1 MKINFRHFILIG
13 CAGALALTTCLST
26 LCMTL
31 HEIRVI
37 LFVALVA
44 MGVAF
49 YTNLDERLNKIKES
63 SFLLDIIMVLSI
75 LTIFVCSVGLKN
87 YENKISYE
95 KVKNL
100 QEEVNKYSNYYEST
114 ERLLD
119 SLQIDVDNPI
129 MESDAGASYLL
140 NKKIVDEKTVQ

>member
-13 CAGALALTTCLST
+13 CAGVLALTTCVST

-37 LFVALVA
+37 LFIAIAA

-63 SFLLDIIMVLSI
+63 SFLLDVIIVLSI

-87 YENKISYE
+87 YENKVSYE
-95 KVKNL
+95 TMENL
-100 QEEVNKYSNYYEST
+100 QKEVNNYANYYEAT
-114 ERLLD
+114 EKLLD
-119 SLQIDVDNPI
+119 SLHIDVDNPI
-129 MESDAGASYLL
+129 MESDAGACYLL
-140 NKKIVDEKTVQ
+140 NKKIVDECPD